1 MTLNSNFPLP
11 IPHLNSPSP
20 PHQSLPILHRRP
32 FQVHHRRTWRRRRL
46 KPNRTALLV
55 VRSSQFNNPL
65 PLFESLFQDLLSQ
78 FPSVNSLDLLA
89 PSLGL
94 ASGAALYLS
103 RLNSTANRN
112 SPISEIGDWILF
124 ASPTPFNRFV
134 MLRCPSVSFEGSELL
149 ENVSDRLVKEER
161 HFVKLNSGR
170 IQVRGGGDDDVLNEK
185 KLVYQRVC
193 VSTDDGGVISL
204 DWPVNLDLTEERGL
218 DTTVLLIPGT
228 AEGSMDS
235 NVRSFAWES
244 LKRGCFPVVMNP
256 RGCAGSPLTTPRLF
270 TAADSDDICTA
281 IQFINKAR
289 PWTTLMG
296 VGWGYGANMLTKY
309 LAEVGEKTPLT
320 AATCIDNPFDLEEAS
335 RSSPY
340 HIALDQKLAGGLVDI
355 LRSNKELFQG
365 KAKGFDVEKALVA
378 NSVRDFEKSISMISY
393 GFEAVEEF
401 YAKSST
407 RNVVGKVKIPVL
419 FIQNDDAVAPLFSI
433 PRSSIDENPFTS
445 LLLCSCLPS
454 SVIASGRCAIS
465 WCHHLT
471 IQWLAAVELGLLK
484 GRHPLLKDVD
494 VTINPSK
501 GLALLEGRASDKNGR
516 ANKLLNLSQSNVVN
530 GYAGYLLQEKLEEQD
545 TPAGIG
551 PRFRQD
557 QQRNPEIEDRG
568 LQQEANDT
576 SKQTIPVDAESATEE
591 VHPVDVES
599 SQVLQTAQVVMN
611 MLDVTMPGTLT
622 EEQKKQALNAVG
634 QGKTVMDALQ
644 DAVPEDVRAK
654 LTNAVSGILNSR
666 GTNEKLDGLMNVGPI
681 VASGL
686 NAKIQENVGGV
697 SSGGGNE
704 DPRSSGVDD
713 DLAESHN
720 DNEVS
725 LDETAVGLEPELQAS
740 DTLQNPIDTV
750 QVQPMQNMDIS
761 RELTA
766 KNSDYSE
773 NGSDTGAQPDFP
785 SQPESASTEDSASD
799 QNKMDQ
805 SYTASSAEAQP
816 PESVGNDHLK
826 SEEKSSNSIL
836 NQSSSDS
843 QTFSVS
849 QALDALTGMDDST
862 QMAVNSVFGVIEDM
876 ITQLDNKTEVD
887 DKNEVVEEGTGSL
900 TENPQFAKEY
910 NGSVRKEKRG
920 SDLNSQSDMLDN
932 MSSNGGRDS
941 LKDSRTRWVEEEK
954 YIESPDSFKGNNID
968 KSGENHMV
976 SHVNKAGSG
985 TTELLASSKPLSE
998 QSNKVRHLHTIPLF
1012 ITRNAYGD
1020 PFYKEYLRKY
1030 LLSKVQNAESLDL
1043 DRTTA
1048 LFLEYIPEKDQ
1059 WKLLEQPENNEG
1071 SGADIAPREG
1081 VKEVTQAHSPSKADT
1096 DQIIEPSYVIMDAE
1110 QQQEPVR
1117 ENNAVDKTNEGVAI
1131 RNDRS
1136 ESFVKNVISDSLK
1149 VEVGR
1154 RLSAESMNEMEPNL
1168 SRDIEHFANAVS
1180 LAASKSQIWFL
1191 DGEDCNLG
1199 KLGTLNGEDL
1209 VKAMSFAIQETSYLT
1224 NVLPYGVIVGSCLA
1238 ALRKFFDVAAVNG
1251 IDQRE
1256 VMALDQIDPSVERNR
1271 VHLVETETDRVLVN
1285 KLDDNYT
1292 ESKSTDG
1299 QNIDLSKVSSGTI
1312 MAGAVTAAL
1321 GASAL
1326 LDSDKG
1332 TPTSRTLANSSEEK
1346 ENCHEEPDKL
1356 EQHISE
1362 KSENNIV
1369 TSIAEKA
1376 MSVAG
1381 PVVPVKKDGEVDQ
1394 DRLVALL
1401 AGLGQ
1406 QGGMLKLFGK
1416 VAMLWGGIRGAMSL
1430 TDKLILFLR
1439 LAERPLLQRILGF
1452 VCMVLVLWS
1461 PVLVPLL
1468 PTLVQSWASHN
1479 SSKFAE
1485 LICIIGL
1492 YSSIAILVMLWGKRI
1507 RGYDNPFEQYGLD
1520 FTSSSKIQNFLKG
1533 LVGGVVVV
1541 LSIHSLNALLGC
1553 VRLSWPSTFI
1563 SYSSDIVSWIK
1574 VYGKMVLLVA
1584 QGMVTATGVAL
1595 VEELIFRAWLPDEIA
1610 TDLGYYRGIIISG
1623 LAFSLL
1629 QRSPWAI
1636 PGLWLLSLGLAGAR
1650 QRSGGSLSIPIGLR
1664 AGIMASNFVLHT
1676 GGFLTCK
1683 PNFPMWV
1690 TGPHPFQPFSGI
1702 SGLGLSLLLAMVL
1715 HPREPNPSEEK
1726 HNDNS

>member
-1 MTLNSNFPLP
+1 STTAAVEAPPAQTQPNRITSSPQQPIQQPLALLRKSLPKLALP
-11 IPHLNSPSP
+11 IPLGELPRFTSPIPWPRLRRRFIPLP
-20 PHQSLPILHRRP
+20 PELHRQPKLSGLR
-32 FQVHHRRTWRRRRL
+32 
-46 KPNRTALLV
+46 NR
-55 VRSSQFNNPL
+55 S
-65 PLFESLFQDLLSQ
+65 
-78 FPSVNSLDLLA
+78 
-89 PSLGL
+89 
-94 ASGAALYLS
+94 
-103 RLNSTANRN
+103 
-112 SPISEIGDWILF
+112 WILF

-235 NVRSFAWES
+235 NIRSFAWES

-320 AATCIDNPFDLEEAS
+320 AATCIDNPFDLEEAT

-340 HIALDQKLAGGLVDI
+340 HIALDQKLSGGLVDI
-355 LRSNKELFQG
+355 LRSNQELFQG

-419 FIQNDDAVAPLFSI
+419 LY
-433 PRSSIDENPFTS
+433 
-445 LLLCSCLPS
+445 
-454 SVIASGRCAIS
+454 SVIASGRCAKS

-516 ANKLLNLSQSNVVN
+516 ANKLLNLSQSNVEN
-530 GYAGYLLQEKLEEQD
+530 GYAGYPLKEKLEERD

-551 PRFRQD
+551 SRFRQD
-557 QQRNPEIEDRG
+557 QQRNPEIEDKG
-568 LQQEANDT
+568 LQREANDT

-591 VHPVDVES
+591 VNPVDVES
-599 SQVLQTAQVVMN
+599 SQVLQTAQVVMK
-611 MLDVTMPGTLT
+611 MLDVPCLV
-622 EEQKKQALNAVG
+622 LSAVG

-686 NAKIQENVGGV
+686 NAKIQEKVGGV

-713 DLAESHN
+713 DLADSHN

-725 LDETAVGLEPELQAS
+725 LDKTAVGLEPELQAS

-773 NGSDTGAQPDFP
+773 NGS
-785 SQPESASTEDSASD
+785 E
-799 QNKMDQ
+799 Q

-816 PESVGNDHLK
+816 TESVGNDHLK

-843 QTFSVS
+843 QNFGVS
-849 QALDALTGMDDST
+849 QALETLTGMDDST

-887 DKNEVVEEGTGSL
+887 DKNEVLEEGTGSI
-900 TENPQFAKEY
+900 TKNPQFAKEY

-985 TTELLASSKPLSE
+985 ATELLASSRLLSE
-998 QSNKVRHLHTIPLF
+998 KSNKVRHLHTIPLF
-1012 ITRNAYGD
+1012 ITRNTYGD

-1030 LLSKVQNAESLDL
+1030 LLSKVQSAESLDL

-1081 VKEVTQAHSPSKADT
+1081 VKEVTLAHSPSKADT
-1096 DQIIEPSYVIMDAE
+1096 DQVIEPSYVIMDAE

-1117 ENNAVDKTNEGVAI
+1117 EYNAVDKMNEGVAI

-1180 LAASKSQIWFL
+1180 LTA
-1191 DGEDCNLG
+1191 GH
-1199 KLGTLNGEDL
+1199 TR
-1209 VKAMSFAIQETSYLT
+1209 VKYGYWMETSYLT

-1256 VMALDQIDPSVERNR
+1256 AMALDQIDPSVERNR
-1271 VHLVETETDRVLVN
+1271 VQLVETEADRVLVN
-1285 KLDDNYT
+1285 KVDHKYT

-1299 QNIDLSKVSSGTI
+1299 QNIDLSKVSNGTI

-1321 GASAL
+1321 GASAML
-1326 LDSDKG
+1326 VRQRDSDKG
-1332 TPTSRTLANSSEEK
+1332 TPTSQTSANSSEEK

-1356 EQHISE
+1356 EQEISE

-1381 PVVPVKKDGEVDQ
+1381 PVVPVKEDGEVDQ

-1430 TDKLILFLR
+1430 TDRLILFLR

-1461 PVLVPLL
+1461 PVVVPLL

-1485 LICIIGL
+1485 LVCIIGL
-1492 YSSIAILVMLWGKRI
+1492 YFSIAILVMLWGKRI

-1629 QRSPWAI
+1629 QRSPRAI

-1650 QRSGGSLSIPIGLR
+1650 QRSGGCLSIPIGLR
-1664 AGIMASNFVLHT
+1664 AGIMASNFVLQT

-1702 SGLGLSLLLAMVL
+1702 SGLALSLLLAMVL